1 MTLPQLT
8 SDLAFELTVRISMF
22 SILLASLEYLPQRD
36 QLRDDGLMSWEVNS
50 ARQRWYLAPGV
61 EQALSALLRYPNV
74 LMLLV
79 GRAALGGWMAFSP
92 IPSSHQA
99 VPALVLT
106 ALGAAFSLRSAYG
119 QDGADQMSWLF
130 SVALS
135 ATLLVGTPVAR
146 LVFLFFMAAQA
157 VLSYSAAGYA
167 KLVAPKWRDGSYLP
181 AIFRIEAYGHRGIAE
196 LLSKQPRLCKA
207 MASGLLTWE
216 CGFPLV
222 VVLPLPLTLPFFLG
236 GFVFH
241 AASSFT
247 MGLNCFFWSFVA
259 TYPSLYFVLQSRGF

>member
-1 MTLPQLT
+1 MTLPHLT
-8 SDLAFELTVRISMF
+8 SELAFELTVRISMF
-22 SILLASLEYLPQRD
+22 SILLASTEYLPQRD
-36 QLRDDGLMSWEVNS
+36 QLRDDGLMSWDVNS

-61 EQALSALLRYPNV
+61 EQALSAVLRYPNV
-74 LMLLV
+74 LILLLA
-79 GRAALGGWMAFSP
+79 RATLAGWVAFSP
-92 IPSSHQA
+92 IPSSQQV
-99 VPALVLT
+99 VPVFILT
-106 ALGAAFSLRSAYG
+106 ALGASFSLRSAYG

-135 ATLLVGTPVAR
+135 ATLLVGTPGAR
-146 LVFLFFMAAQA
+146 LVFLLFMAAQA

-196 LLSKQPRLCKA
+196 ALSKNPRLCKA
-207 MASGLLTWE
+207 AASGLLAWE

-222 VVLPLPLTLPFFLG
+222 VVLPLPMALPFFLG

-241 AASSFT
+241 VAAAFT

-259 TYPSLYFVLQSRGF
+259 TYPALYFVLQSRGF